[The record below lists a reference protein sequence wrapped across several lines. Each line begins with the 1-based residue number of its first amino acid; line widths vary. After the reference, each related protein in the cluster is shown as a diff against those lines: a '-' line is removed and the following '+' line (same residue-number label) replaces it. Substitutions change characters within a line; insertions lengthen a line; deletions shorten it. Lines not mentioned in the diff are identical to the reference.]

1 MASTAVNVPNPV
13 STPTAIQLAQIAD
26 NVAKVI
32 FASTQQGAQYLDDLD
47 YISDLSTAIRC
58 LAQAL
63 ITINNTTASS
73 VGTVTTRGA
82 YALGAQAI
90 VPTNLNTVAV

>member
-1 MASTAVNVPNPV
+1 VASTAVNVPNPV
-13 STPTAIQLAQIAD
+13 NTPTAIQLAQIAD

-32 FASTQQGAQYLDDLD
+32 FTSTQLGAQYLDDLD
-47 YISDLSTAIRC
+47 YIADLSTAIRC

-82 YALGAQAI
+82 YALGAQAV
-90 VPTNLNTVAV
+90 VPANLNTVAV